1 MADIASNM
9 TFVRWIKAQAEPYM
23 DFSDDYLYAIMVAR
37 GIDDDGIMLSDATQK
52 QRDLCLA
59 DILYAAATSSVKT
72 GTQGESDGGWTHY
85 VAIKNSVNRAGLLAR
100 AKALYDQWGESFFD
114 TTPKVRMVSFYK

>member
-9 TFVRWIKAQAEPYM
+9 TFIRWIRSKAEPFM
-23 DFSDDYLYAIMVAR
+23 DASDDFFYSTMVAR
-37 GIDDDGIMLSDATQK
+37 GITNDLTLLSDTTEK

-59 DILYAAATSSVKT
+59 DVYYNAAISSVKT

-85 VAIKNSVNRAGLLAR
+85 VAIKNSINRSGLLDM
-100 AKALYDQWGESFFD
+100 AKQLYDKWEVPFLNP
-114 TTPKVRMVSFYK
+114 TNKIRMKNLY

>member
-9 TFVRWIKAQAEPYM
+9 TFARWLRARTELILDY
-23 DFSDDYLYAIMVAR
+23 SDDFLYAIMAGR
-37 GIDDDGIMLSDATQK
+37 GIEDDSFMLVDASEK

-59 DILYAAATSSVKT
+59 DIYYGAAVSSVKT

-85 VAIKNSVNRAGLLAR
+85 VAIKNAVNRDGLMAQ
-100 AKALYDQWGESFFD
+100 AKALYDKWGEPFFD
-114 TTPKVRMVSFYK
+114 TRPKIRMKNMY